1 MLPEL
6 RADAGEQHAQA
17 ERLRHV
23 IIGAGFQPEDRV
35 GIRGL
40 SGQHDDRPL
49 ETPAAQQLAGFAAVK
64 IGEADIEKHEIDMA
78 AARLLQAFRRRRRQ
92 QRIEFLM
99 QAELLAQGL
108 AQLVVIVDDE
118 DLARIAHR
126 APLRLH
132 SALRVVFGAKL

>member
-1 MLPEL
+1 
-6 RADAGEQHAQA
+6 
-17 ERLRHV
+17 
-23 IIGAGFQPEDRV
+23 
-35 GIRGL
+35 
-40 SGQHDDRPL
+40 
-49 ETPAAQQLAGFAAVK
+49 
-64 IGEADIEKHEIDMA
+64 MA

-126 APLRLH
+126 PPLRLH
-132 SALRVVFGAKL
+132 SAVRVVFGAKL